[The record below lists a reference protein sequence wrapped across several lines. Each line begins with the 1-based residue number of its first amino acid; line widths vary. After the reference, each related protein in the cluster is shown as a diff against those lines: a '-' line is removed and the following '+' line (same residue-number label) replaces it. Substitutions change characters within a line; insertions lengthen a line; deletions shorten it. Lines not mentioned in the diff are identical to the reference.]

1 MINKYLKLYSI
12 LLSILGISTFCNPNS
27 DRIQPDISTIADPQP
42 TLRLEQELYKIPE
55 GKTDKGLKSLEKL
68 YPDLMPFYYYVVM
81 NISDTQRAHVINVL
95 DEFIHHPVMVELND
109 TIQLAFKDFDKY
121 EKELFLMLKNY
132 QYYFPEQPAPQL
144 LTYTSQFGPKGFK
157 FNSYLGIGLDLY
169 LGVNYKYYASMEF
182 PNYFVKRLQPKYLAT
197 DAAFNLIQDLRE
209 EPLERGASLLDMMVH
224 YGKIYYIASLLL
236 PKKDLKD
243 FFYYTEEDWTWCE
256 DNEKEIWSFFIDGEW
271 LYANQYIKYSKFI
284 EDAPTT
290 MGMPQGAPDRVGRWV
305 GYQIVKRFM
314 ERIPEV
320 TPADLINITS
330 GQEVLVQ
337 SKYKPYR

>member
-1 MINKYLKLYSI
+1 MISKYLKLYLI

-81 NISDTQRAHVINVL
+81 NISDTQRTHVINVL

-144 LTYTSQFGPKGFK
+144 LTYTS
-157 FNSYLGIGLDLY
+157 
-169 LGVNYKYYASMEF
+169 
-182 PNYFVKRLQPKYLAT
+182 
-197 DAAFNLIQDLRE
+197 
-209 EPLERGASLLDMMVH
+209 
-224 YGKIYYIASLLL
+224 
-236 PKKDLKD
+236 
-243 FFYYTEEDWTWCE
+243 
-256 DNEKEIWSFFIDGEW
+256 
-271 LYANQYIKYSKFI
+271 
-284 EDAPTT
+284 
-290 MGMPQGAPDRVGRWV
+290 
-305 GYQIVKRFM
+305 
-314 ERIPEV
+314 
-320 TPADLINITS
+320 
-330 GQEVLVQ
+330 
-337 SKYKPYR
+337 